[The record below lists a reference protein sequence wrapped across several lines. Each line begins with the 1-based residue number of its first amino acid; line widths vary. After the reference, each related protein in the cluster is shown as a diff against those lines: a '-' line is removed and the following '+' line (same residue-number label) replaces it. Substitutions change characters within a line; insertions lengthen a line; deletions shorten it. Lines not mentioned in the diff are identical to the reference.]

1 MKNKRNH
8 VFVSYSHKDHRWLDR
23 LRVHLRP
30 LIREDELDLWDDFRI
45 DPGTNWRNEIQQ
57 AIDKA
62 NVAIL
67 LISADFLASDFI
79 SNNELPPLLEKA
91 KNDGTIILP
100 VIVSPCRFGETKNIS
115 HFQAVNDPS
124 QPLSSQ
130 SKTKQ
135 EKVFVELSKHTEK
148 ALSKLEMDD
157 IEKEIFELN
166 QNDSNSFSFENTEQE
181 FAEIFNISRTIFEET
196 MKSAVSNDG
205 SKQNISTGFRDLDYF
220 TSGFEPSELI
230 AVFAKPYTGLTAFGI
245 SVALNSAILEN
256 RTVAFFSMEVSKEK
270 MVRQMISAEA
280 RVDVERFIKGYLT
293 REEWE
298 RMRQALATFSE
309 TKIFIDDSHTLSI
322 EGIRDKLKNLP
333 EGGKLDLVIIDNIR
347 HISASQKSNDN
358 QPNFS
363 QISLDLR
370 GLAKEFKVPIVV
382 LCKLSSKIETGL
394 WNRPVLSDLSQF
406 GSMDGIADFNIIIH
420 REEFYRPTEENGGI
434 AEIKVVKVH
443 NGATYNFNLAFL
455 KEFNRFEN
463 YFDPSK

>member
-1 MKNKRNH
+1 MKIKKNH
-8 VFVSYSHKDHRWLDR
+8 VFVSYSHKDYRWLDR

-30 LIREDELDLWDDFRI
+30 LIREDELDLWDDSRI

-100 VIVSPCRFGETKNIS
+100 VIVSPCRFSETKNIS
-115 HFQAVNDPS
+115 QFQAVNDPS

-135 EKVFVELSKHTEK
+135 EKVFVDLSKHTEK
-148 ALSKLEMDD
+148 ALSKLEVDD

-166 QNDSNSFSFENTEQE
+166 QNESNSFFLENTEQE
-181 FAEIFNISRTIFEET
+181 FAEIFNISRTIFEEKR
-196 MKSAVSNDG
+196 KSAVSNDG
-205 SKQNISTGFRDLDYF
+205 STQNISTGFRDLDCF

-230 AVFAKPYTGLTAFGI
+230 AVFAKPYMGLSAFGI

-270 MVRQMISAEA
+270 IVRQMISAEA
-280 RVDVERFIKGYLT
+280 KVDTERFSNGYLT

-298 RMRQALATFSE
+298 RMGQALKTFSE

-322 EGIRDKLKNLP
+322 EEIRDKLKKLP
-333 EGGKLDLVIIDNIR
+333 EGEKLDLVIIDNLR
-347 HISASQKSNDN
+347 HISASQKLNDN
-358 QPNFS
+358 QSDFS

-370 GLAKEFKVPIVV
+370 GLAKEFKVPIIV
-382 LCKLSSKIETGL
+382 LCKLSSGIIRFKSIRFDG
-394 WNRPVLSDLSQF
+394 WNCRF
-406 GSMDGIADFNIIIH
+406 
-420 REEFYRPTEENGGI
+420 R
-434 AEIKVVKVH
+434 H
-443 NGATYNFNLAFL
+443 NN
-455 KEFNRFEN
+455 
-463 YFDPSK
+463 S